1 MLTIR
6 EEASLWPTRRSTKKT
21 VKEPGSADHGGELI
35 EKPKAKTKTKKTTAK
50 KTVKKKPKK
59 SGAFKADILL
69 PTKVVRKSVVKNEEH
84 SDFEDS
90 ADLADDVEHDE
101 LDADDPWV
109 KKRRTTVSNTKTEER
124 WDTETEIEDAADRM
138 TGNTYA

>member
-1 MLTIR
+1 MSM
-6 EEASLWPTRRSTKKT
+6 AKKT
-21 VKEPGSADHGGELI
+21 VKEPEAQTMGGEPI

-50 KTVKKKPKK
+50 KTVKKAAPKK
-59 SGAFKADILL
+59 KGKTKAEILAK

-101 LDADDPWV
+101 LDADDLV
-109 KKRRTTVSNTKTEER
+109 GEE
-124 WDTETEIEDAADRM
+124 ETDDSLE
-138 TGNTYA
+138 Y